1 MPDDAASTALRLSTQ
16 VPAAQR
22 PTALRRTPCI
32 GICSTTYGDLV
43 CRGCNR
49 FAHEIVGWNGY
60 DDRQRALV
68 WQRLH
73 RLLAQSVRAHL
84 RIVDEARLR
93 AAAAEAAVCEAA
105 PLPEAEPL
113 PEAAP
118 LPLEVLAFQ
127 TLRRNP
133 VPLEMLG
140 LAPRETTASGP
151 KLNTR
156 ETLQAIDREFHRRS
170 RAHYEAAFKTHA
182 T

>member
-1 MPDDAASTALRLSTQ
+1 MPDDTASAALRLSTQ
-16 VPAAQR
+16 VPAAPR

-93 AAAAEAAVCEAA
+93 AAAD
-105 PLPEAEPL
+105 
-113 PEAAP
+113 EAAP

-127 TLRRNP
+127 TLRQNP

>member
-1 MPDDAASTALRLSTQ
+1 MPDDAAPVALRLRTQ
-16 VPAAQR
+16 APAAQR
-22 PTALRRTPCI
+22 PTALRRSPCI

-93 AAAAEAAVCEAA
+93 AAADEAAVCAAA
-105 PLPEAEPL
+105 PLPEAE
-113 PEAAP
+113 P

-133 VPLEMLG
+133 VPLAMLG
-140 LAPRETTASGP
+140 LASRETTASGTE
-151 KLNTR
+151 LDTR

-170 RAHYEAAFKTHA
+170 RAHYEAAFKTPA